1 MSDHAPDSR
10 GETAPAQ
17 AMHFSVHGP
26 LFQQGETAD
35 LILRALPAWF
45 GIQDARARY
54 VEAVDEL
61 ETFVA
66 LPPGPPCAGQVIRP
80 DKVIGFVALRETSR
94 DALEVHVMGVLPAW
108 HRRGA
113 GRQLVERCAT
123 YARAEGYSLLHVKTL
138 APSHP
143 DTGYAATRAFYEA
156 LGFRPLEEL
165 PQVWGP
171 ENPCLLLV
179 RPL

>member
-1 MSDHAPDSR
+1 MSDHTPEATESCGP
-10 GETAPAQ
+10 GET
-17 AMHFSVHGP
+17 MHFSVHGP
-26 LFQQGETAD
+26 LFQQGAAAD
-35 LILRALPAWF
+35 LILRALPQWF
-45 GIQDARARY
+45 GIEEARRRY

-66 LPPGPPCAGQVIRP
+66 LPPGPACAGQVIRP
-80 DKVIGFVALRETSR
+80 DKIIGFAALRETSR
-94 DALEVHVMGVLPAW
+94 DALEIHVMGVLPAW

-113 GRQLVERCAT
+113 GRQLVERAAS
-123 YARAEGYSLLHVKTL
+123 YARSEGFSLLHVKTL

-143 DTGYAATRAFYEA
+143 DPGYAATRAFYTA

-171 ENPCLLLV
+171 DDPCLLLV